1 MKIVGRILKYTA
13 LLLVFGIIALLLGR
27 IILAEYY
34 PKSMKEL
41 AITDSIRARVQED
54 GSLTVHTQDL
64 RASYDNPNFALFM
77 ANHLYY
83 IPELGELQITLRYN
97 NSTLRE
103 MQAHFGLK
111 EVPEAS
117 LDLFSFSV
125 VDHTAVDENGKE
137 VEDGGNRV
145 YPSSISTESKFMYQ
159 YIKLTFTGISFED
172 ADWLR
177 LDIAYTG
184 TEAPV
189 DKNAASRWPAHIAI
203 WEREL
208 IPYEKTF
215 TVTEKDLAS

>member
-54 GSLTVHTQDL
+54 GALTVHTQDL

-83 IPELGELQITLRYN
+83 VPELGELQITLRYN

-103 MQAHFGLK
+103 IQAHFGLK

-159 YIKLTFTGISFED
+159 YIKLTFTDISFED

-189 DKNAASRWPAHIAI
+189 DKNAAARWPAHIAI

-215 TVTEKDLAS
+215 AVTEKDLAS